1 METIKKYFET
11 IISPKKIFKNR
22 AYLTTFQKV
31 LLVIFFLL
39 LLNVPLLLSISMT
52 DSIDFYSVVPEVKE
66 LVQDEKVLEAVQAL
80 ETEDKHF
87 VIGEKTTI
95 TEDANGQVIALPAAE
110 SLDWTQDDGVIFA
123 IKESTIEIY
132 DSYLEPEDNPSVDFA
147 LTDVASL
154 QEATTVEEFSEELVD
169 QWKQGEEKTTKRA
182 LMFNLVNIVSM
193 LFLFIF
199 IIFTMIVFLF
209 KFFKGF
215 TIASYAEAFTIA
227 LNAFGLPTL
236 IVFFIGLFLPTPL
249 LTLPLQLL
257 MSLVMIVASFIQ
269 TRFNDEEL
277 AE

>member
-1 METIKKYFET
+1 MEAIKKYFET

-39 LLNVPLLLSISMT
+39 LLNVPLLLSILMT

-66 LVQDEKVLEAVQAL
+66 LVQNEKVVEAVQTL
-80 ETEDKHF
+80 ETEDNHF
-87 VIGEKTTI
+87 IIGEKATI
-95 TEDANGQVIALPAAE
+95 IEDANGQVIALPADE
-110 SLDWTQDDGVIFA
+110 SLDWTQDDGVILT

-132 DSYLEPEDNPSVDFA
+132 DPYLEPEDNPSVNFA
-147 LTDVASL
+147 LTDIASL
-154 QEATTVEEFSEELVD
+154 QEATTAEELSEKLVD

-199 IIFTMIVFLF
+199 IIFTLIVFLF

-215 TIASYAEAFTIA
+215 TIASYAEAFTIG

-249 LTLPLQLL
+249 LTLPLLL
-257 MSLVMIVASFIQ
+257 LVSLVMIVASFIQ
-269 TRFNDEEL
+269 TRFNDEVLSE
-277 AE
+277 